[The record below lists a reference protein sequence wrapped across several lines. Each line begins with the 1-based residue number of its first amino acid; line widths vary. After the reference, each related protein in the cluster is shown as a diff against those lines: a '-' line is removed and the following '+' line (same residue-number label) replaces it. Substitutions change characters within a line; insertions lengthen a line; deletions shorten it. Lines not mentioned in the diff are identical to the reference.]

1 VPVYSTDGS
10 PTELHRGRF
19 DGHVS
24 FQAPDDHQILL
35 AHRPGSGAGRVSPSA
50 PAHSSTDAGAD
61 DEPTFASPARIMS
74 TAPTPTR
81 AQAGGA
87 GGAGS
92 PARGAGALAACP
104 RVGGLQGQT
113 RSFRIVETDPTAV
126 ARGNAAG
133 LARDF
138 AALLDDPVCPRP
150 VPRAWFRSWSWG
162 GRAASACSRGSGR
175 YG

>member
-1 VPVYSTDGS
+1 VQVEALVRDM
-10 PTELHRGRF
+10 
-19 DGHVS
+19 
-24 FQAPDDHQILL
+24 
-35 AHRPGSGAGRVSPSA
+35 
-50 PAHSSTDAGAD
+50 
-61 DEPTFASPARIMS
+61 PTFASPARIMS

-87 GGAGS
+87 GGAES

-113 RSFRIVETDPTAV
+113 RSFRVVETDPAAV

-138 AALLDDPVCPRP
+138 AALLDDPVCPHP
-150 VPRAWFRSWSWG
+150 EPRAWFRSWSWG
-162 GRAASACSRGSGR
+162 GRAASACSRGSGSCPISS
-175 YG
+175 G